1 MWQDLVVK
9 NGRKYLARSFHIICT
24 EKIAILFLRCNVFD
38 SKMLIFYT
46 ESFDKKLPLDPIL
59 HSYSGA
65 NNMLSHLYS
74 IPFLFIELAL
84 WIQIDIFYWF
94 GPFVNHRVDSI
105 CQIQIDH
112 IIMILFFSKFNYHTI
127 LIFFHLFLGKNMQS
141 NPHNEL
147 KINLMSHLKYHSFA
161 IF

>member
-1 MWQDLVVK
+1 MIALWQDLVVK

-24 EKIAILFLRCNVFD
+24 EKIAILFLRCNEFD

-74 IPFLFIELAL
+74 IPFLFIEGTLNTNRYFL
-84 WIQIDIFYWF
+84 LIW
-94 GPFVNHRVDSI
+94 SI
-105 CQIQIDH
+105 R
-112 IIMILFFSKFNYHTI
+112 
-127 LIFFHLFLGKNMQS
+127 QS
-141 NPHNEL
+141 YTL
-147 KINLMSHLKYHSFA
+147 
-161 IF
+161 